1 MSDGSVVYDP
11 VNDQWSLSDGEH
23 FLTVP
28 HWARLSLADAY
39 EREVAPLKAE
49 NAALFALLKHESEQT
64 EKLRDLVGDM
74 WDWLAPTAIGGDA
87 PLQRIAARMRELGIE
102 VD

>member
-1 MSDGSVVYDP
+1 MSTVYSIPKDEYRAL
-11 VNDQWSLSDGEH
+11 VE
-23 FLTVP
+23 
-28 HWARLSLADAY
+28 
-39 EREVAPLKAE
+39 ERDK
-49 NAALFALLKHESEQT
+49 LFALLKHESEQT